1 MIYPTI
7 DKEKTGKHLEK
18 LMRKNGLTPKDIC
31 DYLSLSCVQTVYRW
45 FEGINIPSID
55 NLYALS
61 QLFQISMDELVIGN
75 RVIRERFFTPSGMRR
90 LRLYEQ
96 KLSEIRAA

>member
-1 MIYPTI
+1 MYPMI
-7 DKEKTGKHLEK
+7 DKKKTGQCLER
-18 LMRKNGLTPKDIC
+18 LMKQHGLTPKDIC

-61 QLFQISMDELVIGN
+61 QLFQTSMDDLVIGN
-75 RVIRERFFTPSGMRR
+75 RIVRTPHMTPAGVAR
-90 LRLYEQ
+90 LMMYENRLNE
-96 KLSEIRAA
+96 KKSA